1 MEHDGGW
8 RPSTSLVRAAATST
22 ALVVLALVVGRPGL
36 LVLAAPLLVH
46 AVAAFVR
53 RPPTGEAGLPIART
67 SVDKDMLR
75 EGEGTTLRIEL
86 DRAELVEHAV
96 LSLRPRRWL
105 AARPTSGKTSRF
117 SPPDQSTLRLSLPV
131 ASLRWG
137 RRPVG
142 DGLVGAVS
150 GWGGFEWGPVAVP
163 ARTITTWPMPG
174 PFASRVAAP
183 HPVGLVGAHPSRRP
197 GDGYEL
203 ESVRPFQP
211 GDRLRRVQWPV
222 SLRTGTLHVASTRAE
237 QDASV
242 MLLVD
247 GGVEVGT
254 SGGVHGSPSSL
265 DVAVRAAGAVAEHHL
280 TRGDRVGVRVL
291 GSRAD
296 LMVPVSP
303 GRPHLRRVLETL
315 ARVVPGEERDLPERM
330 RFRVPAGAVVIVFSS
345 MLSQLSVAATT
356 MLASRGLDVVVVDCL
371 PEDADVGGDEA
382 SRLAW
387 RIRLLERKAML
398 ERAEHSGI
406 PVVPWRGPG
415 TLDEVLRRL
424 QRRTTSMPTA
434 GRR

>member
-1 MEHDGGW
+1 MDREDGW
-8 RPSTSLVRAAATST
+8 RPSTALVRAASTST
-22 ALVVLALVVGRPGL
+22 ALVVLALIAGRPDL

-46 AVAAFVR
+46 TVAAFLR
-53 RPPTGEAGLPIART
+53 RPPMADVPTVQTRLDTG
-67 SVDKDMLR
+67 MLR
-75 EGEGTTLRIEL
+75 EGEGTTLRVEL
-86 DRAELVEHAV
+86 GSAAYVEHAV
-96 LSLRPRRWL
+96 LAVRPRRWL
-105 AARPTSGKTSRF
+105 AARPASGRVARL
-117 SPPDQSTLRLSLPV
+117 SPAEESVLRLTLPV

-142 DGLVGAVS
+142 DGLIGATT
-150 GWGGFEWGPVAVP
+150 GWGGYEWGPIAVP
-163 ARTITTWPMPG
+163 AHPVTTWPMPG

-222 SLRTGTLHVASTRAE
+222 SLRTGRLHVASTRAE

-242 MLLVD
+242 LLLVD
-247 GGVEVGT
+247 GGVEVGM
-254 SGGVHGSPSSL
+254 SGGIHGSPSSL

-296 LMVPVSP
+296 LVVPVSP

-315 ARVVPGEERDLPERM
+315 ARVVPGEERDLPERL
-330 RFRVPAGAVVIVFSS
+330 RFRAPAGAVVIVFSS
-345 MLSQLSVAATT
+345 MLSRLSVAATT
-356 MLASRGLDVVVVDCL
+356 TLASRGLDVVVVDCL
-371 PEDADVGGDEA
+371 PDDVDIGGDHA
-382 SRLAW
+382 TRTAW

-398 ERAEHSGI
+398 ARAEHSGI
-406 PVVPWRGPG
+406 PVVRWRGPG

-424 QRRTTSMPTA
+424 QRRAGVPTV

>member
-1 MEHDGGW
+1 M
-8 RPSTSLVRAAATST
+8 
-22 ALVVLALVVGRPGL
+22 LALVTGRADL

-46 AVAAFVR
+46 TVAAFLR
-53 RPPTGEAGLPIART
+53 RPPLAESGVPTVSTHLDTE
-67 SVDKDMLR
+67 MLR

-86 DRAELVEHAV
+86 DRAAAVENAV
-96 LSLRPRRWL
+96 LALRPRRWL
-105 AARPTSGKTSRF
+105 AASPASGLVARF
-117 SPPDQSTLRLSLPV
+117 SPPEESALQLAVPM

-137 RRPVG
+137 RRPLG
-142 DGLVGAVS
+142 DGLVGAAT
-150 GWGGFEWGPVAVP
+150 GWGGYEWGPVAVP
-163 ARTITTWPMPG
+163 ARTVTTWPMPG
-174 PFASRVAAP
+174 RFASRVAAP

-242 MLLVD
+242 LLIVD

-254 SGGVHGSPSSL
+254 SGGIHAAPSSL

-296 LMVPVSP
+296 LVVPVSS
-303 GRPHLRRVLETL
+303 GRPHLRRVLETF

-330 RFRVPAGAVVIVFSS
+330 RFRVPAGAVVIVFSP
-345 MLSQLSVAATT
+345 MLSKLSVAATT
-356 MLASRGLDVVVVDCL
+356 TLASRGLDVVVVDCL
-371 PEDADVGGDEA
+371 PDDVDVGGNDA

-398 ERAEHSGI
+398 ARAEHSGI
-406 PVVPWRGPG
+406 PVVRWRGPG

-424 QRRTTSMPTA
+424 QRRTAIPTM

>member
-1 MEHDGGW
+1 
-8 RPSTSLVRAAATST
+8 LVRAAATST
-22 ALVVLALVVGRPGL
+22 ALVVLALIAGRPDL
-36 LVLAAPLLVH
+36 LVLVAPLLVH
-46 AVAAFVR
+46 TVAGFLG
-53 RPPTGEAGLPIART
+53 RPPTGENAVPTVRT
-67 SVDKDMLR
+67 RLDAELLR
-75 EGEGTTLRIEL
+75 EGEGTTLRVEL
-86 DRAELVEHAV
+86 ARAAAVEHVV
-96 LSLRPRRWL
+96 LALRPRRWV
-105 AARPTSGKTSRF
+105 ATRPANGLVARF
-117 SPPDQSTLRLSLPV
+117 SPAAESASTLTLPI

-142 DGLVGAVS
+142 DGLMGATT
-150 GWGGFEWGPVAVP
+150 GWGGYEWGPVAVP

-174 PFASRVAAP
+174 LFDSRVAAP
-183 HPVGLVGAHPSRRP
+183 HPVGLVGAHPSRRR

-203 ESVRPFQP
+203 DSVRPFQP

-242 MLLVD
+242 LLLVD

-254 SGGVHGSPSSL
+254 SGGTNGAPSSL

-296 LMVPVSP
+296 LSVPVSA

-330 RFRVPAGAVVIVFSS
+330 RFRVPAGAVVIVFSP
-345 MLSQLSVAATT
+345 MLSPISVAATT
-356 MLASRGLDVVVVDCL
+356 TLASRGLDVVVVDCL
-371 PEDADVGGDEA
+371 PDDVDIGGDDA
-382 SRLAW
+382 TRLAW
-387 RIRLLERKAML
+387 RIRLLERRAML
-398 ERAEHSGI
+398 ARAEHSGI
-406 PVVPWRGPG
+406 SVVRWRGPG

-424 QRRTTSMPTA
+424 QRRMAVPTV